1 MKTGGNSFSSS
12 IVRCVRLNTIVRW
25 REWGSRAKCTYP
37 SVNRDVRLRAVFCRS
52 DLEPDAFNELL
63 SVVGI
68 SCTVIGGFSSV
79 FHGSELSRYRVLA
92 SCFVRVTLLFFL
104 FRNCIFPTRF
114 QSAVRFNLFGRK
126 SNACLRLN
134 SDSWNLEIAKCYLY
148 LPIATSVPVVGVS
161 LNHLTS

>member
-25 REWGSRAKCTYP
+25 RERGSRAKCTYP
-37 SVNRDVRLRAVFCRS
+37 SVNRDVRVRAVFCRS

-79 FHGSELSRYRVLA
+79 FHGSELSRYHVLA
-92 SCFVRVTLLFFL
+92 SCFVRVAFLFFIFSFFFVIVSFQLVSNRLYDSICLEQRATRICKFQWLKSGNYQVL
-104 FRNCIFPTRF
+104 FIFANRYARTCRGSIP
-114 QSAVRFNLFGRK
+114 
-126 SNACLRLN
+126 
-134 SDSWNLEIAKCYLY
+134 
-148 LPIATSVPVVGVS
+148 
-161 LNHLTS
+161 

>member
-1 MKTGGNSFSSS
+1 M
-12 IVRCVRLNTIVRW
+12 
-25 REWGSRAKCTYP
+25 
-37 SVNRDVRLRAVFCRS
+37 NRDVRVRAVFCRS

-92 SCFVRVTLLFFL
+92 SCFVRIVLLLFPLFFFFL

-114 QSAVRFNLFGRK
+114 ESAVRFDLFRPK
-126 SNACLRLN
+126 SNA
-134 SDSWNLEIAKCYLY
+134 YL
-148 LPIATSVPVVGVS
+148 
-161 LNHLTS
+161 